1 MSIII
6 KSMHTNDRSMILA
19 NNLYKRIVVLMLA
32 WNDEYCFHPREITHN
47 GSNFRYQYRKL
58 ESGLERGEL
67 Y

>member
-32 WNDEYCFHPREITHN
+32 
-47 GSNFRYQYRKL
+47 
-58 ESGLERGEL
+58 
-67 Y
+67 